1 MEFEKVSL
9 PEPESPDTPILNG
22 LLLNLKKSFWYIP
35 SLKILTVSII
45 PIANIIVLNNEF
57 GIVIRLLSFINVE
70 KIKYSLP
77 EAKFTGLTIS
87 VLIKYNIEKNVTN
100 IKDILSLFAWYNTK
114 KGIVHINHPGDA
126 GVNKISNRKL
136 KHVIL

>member
-1 MEFEKVSL
+1 
-9 PEPESPDTPILNG
+9 
-22 LLLNLKKSFWYIP
+22 
-35 SLKILTVSII
+35 
-45 PIANIIVLNNEF
+45 VLNNEV
-57 GIVIRLLSFINVE
+57 GIAIRLLSFINVE

-77 EAKFTGLTIS
+77 EAKFTGLTII

-100 IKDILSLFAWYNTK
+100 IKDILSLLAWYSTK